1 LEQLRENLP
10 EYANRTMHILNDV
23 SRAGAKIAEI
33 VERRGQAALDEIRA
47 F

>member
-1 LEQLRENLP
+1 
-10 EYANRTMHILNDV
+10 MKILDNV

-47 F
+47 Y